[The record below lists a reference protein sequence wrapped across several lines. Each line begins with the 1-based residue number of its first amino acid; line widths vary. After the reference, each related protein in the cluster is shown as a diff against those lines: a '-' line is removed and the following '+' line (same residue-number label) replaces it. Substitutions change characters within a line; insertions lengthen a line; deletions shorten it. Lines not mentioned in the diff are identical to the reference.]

1 MNGKASIPFAGQK
14 MIYMALVVGIAMYA
28 IVAGL
33 ILKSN
38 DGVGIMEEPIQMLD
52 TASSLVGI
60 ALALAA
66 IAARIIFNKRAS
78 AAELSG
84 RSMQRLLSLLV
95 PIFLLEAACCF
106 AITVWLFNGKAIPS
120 LAVACIL
127 LSIAIAMMPLQDP
140 DAESI

>member
-1 MNGKASIPFAGQK
+1 MNGQVSIPFAGQK

-38 DGVGIMEEPIQMLD
+38 DGIGIIEEPIQMLD

-60 ALALAA
+60 TLALAA
-66 IAARIIFNKRAS
+66 IAVRIIFNKRAN

-84 RSMQRLLSLLV
+84 RNMQRMLSRLV

-106 AITVWLFNGKAIPS
+106 AITVWLLNGKAIPS

-140 DAESI
+140 DADSI

>member
-38 DGVGIMEEPIQMLD
+38 DGIGLMEEPIQMLD
-52 TASSLVGI
+52 TASPIVGI

-66 IAARIIFNKRAS
+66 IAARILFNKRAD
-78 AAELSG
+78 AAELGG
-84 RSMQRLLSLLV
+84 RSMQRMLSRLV
-95 PIFLLEAACCF
+95 PIFLLESACLF
-106 AITVWLFNGKAIPS
+106 AITAWLLNGKAMPS

-140 DAESI
+140 DVDQI